1 MYSSTKLEA
10 LRNRWKSDPK
20 FKEVSER
27 NKKNSAANK
36 DGKVNRGGAISIT
49 ERKKRYEVKLR
60 RKVSIPELYES
71 MNYDGKA
78 DKWYTPHSEM
88 LYDKFKEMKEDF
100 ISQGKEIDDS
110 AIFFEAAGGTNRHGR
125 CHGFGSEAIYYATSS
140 GSRNSNKGSQS
151 SIVRDEHL
159 MNDRLN
165 RLEDANAHLQD
176 VNKRLAAEVAELR
189 NLIL

>member
-1 MYSSTKLEA
+1 
-10 LRNRWKSDPK
+10 
-20 FKEVSER
+20 
-27 NKKNSAANK
+27 
-36 DGKVNRGGAISIT
+36 
-49 ERKKRYEVKLR
+49 
-60 RKVSIPELYES
+60 

-88 LYDKFKEMKEDF
+88 LYDKFKEMNEDF

-110 AIFFEAAGGTNRHGR
+110 AIFFEAVGGTNRHRR

-140 GSRNSNKGSQS
+140 RSRNSSKGSQS

-159 MNDRLN
+159 MNDHLN

-189 NLIL
+189 NLILQKNNTGTPIESHSSAPSNDDIGCDVEDHDIIGF